1 MKIGIIGAGIGGIGA
16 AIRLACKGHD
26 VTVFEANTYVGGKL
40 SSFLL
45 GGYRFDAGPS
55 LFTMPQYV
63 EELFIL
69 AGENPAQYFDYERLP
84 LVCQYFWDDK
94 TTLSAWADPQ
104 AFAAEVEKKL
114 NVNAQIL
121 LNMLADSRRKYNLTG
136 KIFLEKSLH
145 RLSTWL
151 TVDVLRSI
159 FAIPTLDIFKTM
171 HQNHVRRLQG
181 HEKLVQLFNRFATY
195 NGSNPYKAS
204 GMLSIIPHFEHG
216 IGAFYPKG
224 GMFQITDALHELA
237 MRKGVVFRCGHRVTE
252 IVLKNGKAEGL
263 KVQPT
268 EGGQIEQIPFDAV
281 VSNMDIFFTYKKL
294 MPNEKHP
301 NKILNQPRSTSAI
314 IFYWGI
320 KKTFSQ
326 LHLHNIFFSNDYKRE
341 FEYLDAGK
349 ISEDPTIY
357 LNITSKLTPT
367 DAPEGCE
374 TWFILVNAPFNAGQK
389 WAEVVYE
396 TRKKVIR
403 KLSKNLGTDIK
414 TLIEVED
421 VLDPVIMEQKTGSFA
436 GSLYGTS
443 SNNRMAAFARHPNF
457 SNRIKNLY
465 FCGGSVHP
473 GGGVPLALLSAK
485 IVSDNFNPTPKL
497 P

>member
-16 AIRLACKGHD
+16 AIRLACKGHE

-40 SSFLL
+40 SEFSLK
-45 GGYRFDAGPS
+45 GYRFDAGPS

-63 EELFIL
+63 EELFNL
-69 AGENPAQYFDYERLP
+69 AGENPTQHFDYQRLP

-94 TTLSAWADPQ
+94 TTLSAWADPNV
-104 AFAAEVEKKL
+104 FAAEVEKKL
-114 NVNAQIL
+114 GVKSDIL
-121 LNMLADSRRKYNLTG
+121 LNMLADSRRKYYLTG

-145 RLSTWL
+145 RLSTWFSF
-151 TVDVLRSI
+151 DVLRSI

-171 HQNHVRRLQG
+171 HQNHVRRLKG
-181 HEKLVQLFNRFATY
+181 NEKLVQLFNRFATY

-224 GMFQITDALHELA
+224 GMYQITDSLHKLAL
-237 MRKGVVFRCGHRVTE
+237 RKGVVFKCGHRVHE
-252 IVLKNGKAEGL
+252 IIVKNGKAAGL

-268 EGGQIEQIPFDAV
+268 EGGTMQEIPFDAV

-301 NKILNQPRSTSAI
+301 NKTLNQPRSTSAI
-314 IFYWGI
+314 IFYWGV
-320 KKTFSQ
+320 KKTFPQ
-326 LHLHNIFFSNDYKRE
+326 LDLHNIFFSNDYKSE
-341 FEYLDAGK
+341 FEHLDAGK
-349 ISEDPTIY
+349 VSDDPTIY

-374 TWFILVNAPFNAGQK
+374 SWFILVNAPSNTGQK
-389 WAEVVYE
+389 WAEIVYE

-403 KLSKNLGTDIK
+403 KLSKNLETDIK
-414 TLIEVED
+414 SLIEVED
-421 VLDPVIMEQKTGSFA
+421 VLDPVIMERKTGSFA

-457 SNRIKNLY
+457 SSHIKNLY

-485 IVSDNFNPTPKL
+485 IVSDNFVAAP
-497 P
+497 